1 MRLELRDEKLG
12 LAPLPRGESGAGL
25 EVGRSY
31 MRAEI
36 PPAFGLE
43 FKQTLWQQGFLFEGG
58 HIFLLVTLDKSG
70 MPQEHRYGDRF
81 LSRDL
86 FEWKSQNR
94 HTQTSSAGQTMRNHE
109 ERGAPV
115 HLLVRKTGKIGQKA
129 APFIYCGDVCFVDW
143 EGEKPITVRWKLR
156 EPLAERLAELF
167 GVASARS

>member
-1 MRLELRDEKLG
+1 M
-12 LAPLPRGESGAGL
+12 
-25 EVGRSY
+25 
-31 MRAEI
+31 
-36 PPAFGLE
+36 
-43 FKQTLWQQGFLFEGG
+43 
-58 HIFLLVTLDKSG
+58 FLLVTLDKSG
-70 MPQEHRYGDRF
+70 VPQEHRYGDSF

-94 HTQTSSAGQTMRNHE
+94 HTQKSSAGQTMQKHE

-129 APFIYCGDVCFVDW
+129 APFIYCRDVRFVDW

-167 GVASARS
+167 GVASTRS